1 VKKNHPDVN
10 FTVVQPVIEQTE
22 NYQRSMVKTIILKEE
37 TRTIQA
43 TYVLDQRT
51 QGIVEL
57 SY

>member
-10 FTVVQPVIEQTE
+10 FTVVHPVIEQTE